1 MTMRTPILATTVLA
15 TAALAASATAAFA
28 APASVSVSIGP
39 ELQAKAAATLGQSDV
54 NELAKELGDRVVK
67 ELTRTGAYDGQRIE
81 LELTDVQPN
90 RPTFK
95 QLGDTP
101 GLSYQSFGIGGARIE
116 GSAIAPDGHVT
127 PLSYKYYESDIRDAR
142 RGGTW
147 ADAEWTI
154 DRFAH
159 QLGRGDAVARR

>member
-1 MTMRTPILATTVLA
+1 MRTLAIA
-15 TAALAASATAAFA
+15 TAALASSATAAFA
-28 APASVSVSIGP
+28 APASVSVTIGP
-39 ELQAKAAATLGQSDV
+39 ELQEKAARTLGVREV
-54 NELAKELGDRVVK
+54 NDLANDL
-67 ELTRTGAYDGQRIE
+67 RTTVEKQLARTAAYDGARIE
-81 LELTDVQPN
+81 LELTDAQPN

-101 GLSYQSFGIGGARIE
+101 GLSYESFGLGGARIE

-127 PLSYKYYESDIRDAR
+127 PLSYKYYESDIRWAR

-147 ADAEWTI
+147 ADAQWTF

-159 QLGRGDAVARR
+159 KLGRGDAVASR

>member
-1 MTMRTPILATTVLA
+1 MRTLAFA
-15 TAALAASATAAFA
+15 IAALAASAAAASA

-39 ELQAKAAATLGQSDV
+39 ELQAKAAASLGQRDV
-54 NELAKELGDRVVK
+54 NELATELRTSVEK
-67 ELTRTGAYDGQRIE
+67 QLAKTGAYDGARIE

-95 QLGDTP
+95 QLADKP
-101 GLSYQSFGIGGARIE
+101 GLSYESFGIGGARIE
-116 GSAIAPDGHVT
+116 GSAIAPDGRVT
-127 PLSYKYYESDIRDAR
+127 PISYKYYESDIRYAR

-147 ADAEWTI
+147 ADAQWTI

-159 QLGRGDAVARR
+159 RLGRGDAVASR